1 MAFDLAKPL
10 DDVDWQILAV
20 LQEDGRISFSELGRR
35 VAMSAPAVAERVRRL
50 EEAGVI
56 TGYRAQVDLER
67 LGYPI
72 QAVVRLRTDYADKD
86 QFEKTVRDLPHV
98 IECLRITGEDCYIVK
113 VVATAVS
120 ELDSAM
126 NGLAEF
132 GSTTT
137 SVVVAR
143 PLEAR
148 VMGPPPADAEDP
160 GARSGSV

>member
-1 MAFDLAKPL
+1 MTFDPSKPL

-20 LQEDGRISFSELGRR
+20 LQDDGRISFSELGRR

-50 EEAGVI
+50 EDSGVI
-56 TGYRAQVDLER
+56 TGYRAEVDLER

-86 QFEKTVRDLPHV
+86 QFEKTVRELPHV
-98 IECLRITGEDCYIVK
+98 IECLRITGEDCYVIK

-132 GSTTT
+132 GATTT

-143 PLEAR
+143 PLAGR
-148 VMGPPPADAEDP
+148 AVGPPARERADP
-160 GARSGSV
+160 GTAD

>member
-1 MAFDLAKPL
+1 MALDLAKPL
-10 DDVDWQILAV
+10 DDVDWQVLTV

-56 TGYRAQVDLER
+56 TGYRAQVDLAR

-86 QFEKTVRDLPHV
+86 HFEKTVCDLPQV
-98 IECLRITGEDCYIVK
+98 LECLRVTGEDCYVIK
-113 VVATAVS
+113 ILATAVT

-137 SVVVAR
+137 SVVVGQ
-143 PLEAR
+143 PLETR
-148 VMGPPPADAEDP
+148 VVGPPPA
-160 GARSGSV
+160 SGESPD

>member
-1 MAFDLAKPL
+1 MAFDPGKPI
-10 DDVDWQILAV
+10 DDVDGQILAI

-50 EEAGVI
+50 EESGVI

-72 QAVVRLRTDYADKD
+72 QAVVRLRTDFQEKD

-98 IECLRITGEDCYIVK
+98 IECLRITGEDCYVIK
-113 VVATAVS
+113 VVARAVA

-132 GSTTT
+132 GATTT

-143 PLEAR
+143 PLETR
-148 VMGPPPADAEDP
+148 VVGPPPATDDADT
-160 GARSGSV
+160 

>member
-10 DDVDWQILAV
+10 DDVDWQIVAV
-20 LQEDGRISFSELGRR
+20 LQDDGRISFSELGRR

-50 EEAGVI
+50 EETGVI

-86 QFEKTVRDLPHV
+86 LFEKTVSDLPHV
-98 IECLRITGEDCYIVK
+98 IECLRITGEDCYVIK

-120 ELDSAM
+120 ELGSA
-126 NGLAEF
+126 
-132 GSTTT
+132 TT

-148 VMGPPPADAEDP
+148 VVGRPPAAAGRE
-160 GARSGSV
+160 GS